1 MYICENQLN
10 TIYSMNLTIENIL
23 LVGSLLLFVSIIVG
37 KTSYK
42 FGVPTLLLF
51 LAIGM
56 LAGSDG
62 IGGIHFDNPK
72 VAQFIGIVS
81 LNFILFS
88 GGLDTNWNAVKPIL
102 KEGIALSTLGVLFTA
117 LSLGTFVWLVTDF
130 TIYESML
137 LGSIVSSTD
146 AAAVFS
152 ILRSKSLA
160 LKTNLRPTL
169 ELESGSNDPMAY
181 VLTIAFLTLVVHQDQ
196 SFASIIPLFFQQMI
210 LGAIAGFGFGRLS
223 KIIINRIKLDFE
235 GLYPVLVI
243 ALMFITFATTDFV
256 GGNGFLAIYICAVY
270 LGNQELI
277 HKKTILKMYDGLAWL
292 MQIVLFLTLG
302 LLVYPSEVFP
312 YMGIGLL
319 ISVFLILVARPI
331 GVFLSLIFF
340 KMRLRR
346 RFYISWVGLRGAV
359 PIVFATYPLLAGIDK
374 AHMIF
379 NIVFFISVT
388 SVLIQGTTLSVVAK
402 WLHVALPEKAK
413 PISEIDKLIIDL
425 PKSSLQEFE
434 ISPDSKAVNK
444 RIVDLNFPH
453 SAFIIMIKRN
463 EVYLRPGGSTI
474 IEAQDLLMVL
484 ADKQEDFSSV
494 AACLDNRITTLKV

>member
-1 MYICENQLN
+1 
-10 TIYSMNLTIENIL
+10 MNLTIENIL
-23 LVGSLLLFVSIIVG
+23 LIGSLLLFVSIIAG
-37 KTSYK
+37 KTSYR

-51 LAIGM
+51 LAVGM

-62 IGGIHFDNPK
+62 IGGIHFDNPQI
-72 VAQFIGIVS
+72 AQFIGIVS

-88 GGLDTNWNAVKPIL
+88 GGLDTYWGAVKPIMR
-102 KEGIALSTLGVLFTA
+102 EGFVLSTLGVLLTA
-117 LSLGTFVWLVTDF
+117 VSLGTFVWLVTDF

-160 LKTNLRPTL
+160 LKANLRPTL

-181 VLTIAFLTLVVHQDQ
+181 VLTIAFLTLVINQDMGIV
-196 SFASIIPLFFQQMI
+196 SIIPLFLQQML
-210 LGAIAGFGFGRLS
+210 LGAIAGFLFGYIS
-223 KIIINRIKLDFE
+223 KFVINKIHLDFE

-243 ALMFITFATTDFV
+243 TLMFITFSATDFV

-270 LGNQELI
+270 LGNHDLM

-302 LLVYPSEVFP
+302 LLVFP
-312 YMGIGLL
+312 TRIVPVIGIGLL
-319 ISVFLILVARPI
+319 ISLFLIVVARPLS
-331 GVFLSLIFF
+331 VFISLIFF

-346 RFYISWVGLRGAV
+346 RVYISWVGLRGAV

-374 AHMIF
+374 ADMIF

-388 SVLIQGTTLSVVAK
+388 SVLIQGTTLTVVAR
-402 WLHVALPEKAK
+402 WLHVALPEKVK
-413 PISEIDKLIIDL
+413 PLSQIEKFISVIPKTAMREIEI
-425 PKSSLQEFE
+425 KS
-434 ISPDSKAVNK
+434 DYHAVNMK
-444 RIVDLNFPH
+444 IVELGFPKN
-453 SAFIIMIKRN
+453 SIIAMIKRDDKFITPN
-463 EVYLRPGGSTI
+463 GSTLIEVNDILI
-474 IEAQDLLMVL
+474 ILSDNQEGLDKALDCL
-484 ADKQEDFSSV
+484 ATSQAKPLNQ
-494 AACLDNRITTLKV
+494 

>member
-1 MYICENQLN
+1 
-10 TIYSMNLTIENIL
+10 MNLTIENIL

-37 KTSYK
+37 KTSNR

-62 IGGIHFDNPK
+62 IGGIQFNNPQI
-72 VAQFIGIVS
+72 AQFTGIVS

-88 GGLDTNWNAVKPIL
+88 GGLDTNWTSVKPIL
-102 KEGIALSTLGVLFTA
+102 REGLVLSTLGVLLTA
-117 LSLGTFVWLVTDF
+117 LSLGTFVWYVTDF

-146 AAAVFS
+146 VAAVFS
-152 ILRSKSLA
+152 ILRSKNLA

-181 VLTIAFLTLVVHQDQ
+181 VLTIAFLTLVINQDQ
-196 SFASIIPLFFQQMI
+196 SLASIVPLFLQQMI
-210 LGAIAGFGFGRLS
+210 LGGIAGFAFGKLS
-223 KIIINRIKLDFE
+223 KFIINKIKLDFE

-243 ALMFITFATTDFV
+243 ALMFITFSATDFV

-270 LGNQELI
+270 LGNQDLI

-302 LLVYPSEVFP
+302 LLVFPSQVFP
-312 YMGIGLL
+312 YMGIGLF
-319 ISVFLILVARPI
+319 ISLFLIIVARPVS
-331 GVFLSLIFF
+331 VFISLMFF
-340 KMRLRR
+340 KMKMRR

-359 PIVFATYPLLAGIDK
+359 PIVFATYPLLAGVDK
-374 AHMIF
+374 ANMIF

-388 SVLIQGTTLSVVAK
+388 SVLIQGTTLSIVAK
-402 WLHVALPEKAK
+402 WLNVALPEKAK
-413 PISEIDKLIIDL
+413 KITELDQLVLEL
-425 PKSSLQEFE
+425 PKSSLQEFT
-434 ISPDSKAVNK
+434 ILPDFHAVGK
-444 RIVDLNFPH
+444 RIVDLNFPK

-463 EVYLRPGGSTI
+463 GEFIRPGGSTI
-474 IEAQDLLMVL
+474 IVAKDILMVL
-484 ADKQEDFSSV
+484 ADNQEDFKKV
-494 AACLDNRITTLKV
+494 DNCLQKLNKKIHI